1 MAKIVAH
8 KEGYLELTLRQGS
21 ADANASNNGT
31 SFRFIFVGISVINV
45 TNGHEKCIR
54 GQIGFVQ
61 DSIEI
66 FRLHCEFQRM
76 NETSI
81 SLVLSLLLDFGF
93 FIQIGLL

>member
-21 ADANASNNGT
+21 ADANAPNNGT
-31 SFRFIFVGISVINV
+31 SFRSIFVGIFVNNV
-45 TNGHEKCIR
+45 TNDHEKCKR

-61 DSIEI
+61 DSIYI
-66 FRLHCEFQRM
+66 YRLQCDFQRM

-81 SLVLSLLLDFGF
+81 SLVLSLTLDFGS